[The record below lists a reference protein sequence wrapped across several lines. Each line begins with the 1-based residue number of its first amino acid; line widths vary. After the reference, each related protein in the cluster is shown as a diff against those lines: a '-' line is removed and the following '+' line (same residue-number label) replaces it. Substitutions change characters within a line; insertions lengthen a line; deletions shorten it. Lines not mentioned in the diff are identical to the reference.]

1 MEGMFYKQNIQ
12 LPMLKGA
19 FFPPEK
25 AAEFLVRASVLS
37 AKSGFTWVY
46 VDRPTGNLNSLY

>member
-1 MEGMFYKQNIQ
+1 MEGMFCKQNIQ

-25 AAEFLVRASVLS
+25 AAEFLSRASAIA

-46 VDRPTGNLNSLY
+46 VDRPSGNLSVLV